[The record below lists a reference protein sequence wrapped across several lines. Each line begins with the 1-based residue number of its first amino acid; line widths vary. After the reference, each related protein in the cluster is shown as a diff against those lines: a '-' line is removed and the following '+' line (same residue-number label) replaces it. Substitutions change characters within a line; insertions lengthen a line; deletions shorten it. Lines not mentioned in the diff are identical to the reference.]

1 MRILGAALVLSI
13 TALSSGCATQKPFD
27 YTAFKQAN
35 PRTILVLPPKN
46 SSPEVTASY
55 GYLARATMPLAESGY
70 YVLPVTMVDQTFKN
84 NGISSPD
91 LMHDVSLDKLR
102 EIFKAD
108 TVLYINILEYGTKF
122 MVFDSAAIVTA
133 EARLVDAQTGKELW
147 SGKAGASSAEGR
159 NNQGSLAVLLV
170 SAVVKQIAG
179 TVTDESYRTSAI
191 AAGRLLSS
199 STPNGILPGPM
210 SPNYWKK

>member
-1 MRILGAALVLSI
+1 MKILK
-13 TALSSGCATQKPFD
+13 TALIFSIVALASGCATQKPFD

-84 NGISSPD
+84 NGITSPD
-91 LMHDVSLDKLR
+91 LMHDVSLEKLR
-102 EIFKAD
+102 DIFKTD
-108 TVLYINILEYGTKF
+108 SVLYINILEYGTKF

-133 EARLVDAQTGKELW
+133 EAKLVESQTGKVIW
-147 SGKAGASSAEGR
+147 SGRAGASSAEGR